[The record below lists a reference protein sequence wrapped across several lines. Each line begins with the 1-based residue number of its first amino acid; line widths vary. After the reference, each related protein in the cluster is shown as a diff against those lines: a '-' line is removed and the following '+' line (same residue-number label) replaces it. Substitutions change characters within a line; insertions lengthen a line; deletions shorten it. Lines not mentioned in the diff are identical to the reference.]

1 MGFKSFS
8 AKLTIRILF
17 LLLNV
22 ILAVSDLLINE
33 RWPVTLA
40 LAIVLIGQIFE
51 FNYFVNN
58 TNRKLTLFLDSVQY
72 SDFATTFSIDNNL
85 GNSFKGLN
93 KAFNKVLGAFKDA
106 RVSTEE
112 NLQYLHMIVEHVDTG
127 LISFDDEGKV
137 EVINGIAS
145 DLLGIRKIRNMS
157 ELKEANLD
165 LYKTI
170 WDLPVG
176 KRDLFQVNEDIQLS
190 IRATQ
195 FTKRGKFIKLIAL
208 HNIQNELNSKELESW
223 QNLLSVLRHEIMNSM
238 TPISSLAATMGMILK
253 EDLVKKKDNYE
264 LSNEVYED
272 INDSLSTIESRSK
285 GLITFLKSYQEY
297 TSLPAPELTVSSIQK
312 LVSNVENLMRAQF
325 KDTGIELTCDC
336 PTKDFELLIDEQQIE
351 QVLINLVKNAIEAF
365 DDQPEKKVILI
376 AYQQYQYKIIEIED
390 NGPGIIPEAIDKIFV
405 PFYTTK
411 KTGSGIGLSLS
422 RQLIRMNG
430 GNLNVVSTPQEKT
443 VFKIVF

>member
-8 AKLTIRILF
+8 SKLIIRILF

-22 ILAVSDLLINE
+22 ILAVSVLLVYGK
-33 RWPVTLA
+33 WPVTIA
-40 LAIVLIGQIFE
+40 LSLVLTAQIFE
-51 FNYFVNN
+51 LHHFVNN

-93 KAFNKVLGAFKDA
+93 KSFNTVLSAFKDA
-106 RVSTEE
+106 RIATEE
-112 NLQYLHMIVEHVDTG
+112 NFQYLNMIVEHVDTG
-127 LISFDDEGKV
+127 LISFDDSGKV

-145 DLLGIRKIRNMS
+145 DLLGVRKIRNLS
-157 ELKEANLD
+157 ELKESNSE

-223 QNLLSVLRHEIMNSM
+223 QNLLRVLRHEIMNSM

-253 EDLVKKKDNYE
+253 EDLIKKDDNYE
-264 LSNEVYED
+264 LSNDVYED
-272 INDSLSTIESRSK
+272 INDSLYTIESRSK

-312 LVSNVENLMRAQF
+312 LVSNVENLMKTQF
-325 KDTGIELTCDC
+325 SDQDIELTCDC
-336 PTKDFELLIDEQQIE
+336 PSKDFELLIDEQQIE

-365 DDQPEKKVILI
+365 EDQQEKKVILR

-422 RQLIRMNG
+422 RQLVRMNG
-430 GNLNVVSTPQEKT
+430 GNLNVTSTSQEKT

>member
-17 LLLNV
+17 LVLNV
-22 ILAVSDLLINE
+22 ILAVTMLSLFGM
-33 RWPVTLA
+33 WPVTIALA
-40 LAIVLIGQIFE
+40 LVLTGQIVE
-51 FNYFVNN
+51 LYYFVNN

-72 SDFATTFSIDNNL
+72 SDFATTFSVDNNL

-93 KAFNKVLGAFKDA
+93 QSFNKVLSAFKDV
-106 RVSTEE
+106 RISTEE

-127 LISFDDEGKV
+127 LISFDEEGKV

-145 DLLGIRKIRNMS
+145 DLLGVRKIRNLD
-157 ELKEANLD
+157 ELKSANTD

-208 HNIQNELNSKELESW
+208 HNIQQELNSKELESW
-223 QNLLSVLRHEIMNSM
+223 QNLLQVLRHEIMNSM

-253 EDLVKKKDNYE
+253 EDLIKKHDSYE
-264 LSNEVYED
+264 LSQDVYED

-285 GLITFLKSYQEY
+285 GLISFLKSYQEY
-297 TSLPAPELTVSSIQK
+297 TSLPSPELSVTSVEHLIT
-312 LVSNVENLMRAQF
+312 NVENLMRSQF
-325 KDTGIELTCDC
+325 IAKNIDLSCEFSA
-336 PTKDFELLIDEQQIE
+336 KDFELLIDEQQIE

-365 DDQPEKKVILI
+365 TDQKGKKVIVR
-376 AYQQYQYKIIEIED
+376 AYQQYQYKVIEIED
-390 NGPGIIPEAIDKIFV
+390 NGPGIIPEAVDKIFV

-411 KTGSGIGLSLS
+411 KEGSGIGLSLS
-422 RQLIRMNG
+422 RQLVRMNG
-430 GNLNVVSTPQEKT
+430 GNLNVVSTPEVKT
-443 VFKIVF
+443 VFKLVF